1 MLKPK
6 EKKRIF
12 TYVSGLLYYYGVVEQ
27 TDLYQMVTAGLP
39 VQLTEDELIAS
50 LDETVLTDDGTYYFA
65 KEGNYYYWMDVDD
78 IEWVIK
84 EQASRPSIPWRPV
97 SETEARH
104 IVAQNF
110 HLLWNKQT
118 KVFYN
123 FLCDHHEDKEDAAA
137 MIEGLSTAVNN
148 DVPMMEII
156 SYVAEHLDFNME
168 VDFPLLSDIVM
179 KFYNNKS
186 QWALKGWSPE
196 KVGRIYNLSGSMP
209 QPDNVV
215 PLRTKVGRNEPCPCG
230 SGEKYKR
237 CCWPK
242 EQMSVIQEVA
252 LTLTPEEYETLAIM
266 LYIGDWVI
274 NSCKVGEDRE
284 NKYAAV
290 YEKVCS
296 QAGKFGKEE
305 IVSYFPGR
313 NSYDLASEYGDD
325 GLAMEFIQEYED
337 YIFWDELGNRLAK
350 RDLLREY
357 GREAI
362 EKMEPKES
370 IRRLLELEE
379 YYNDVFCNQGLDALV
394 IEKGN
399 ERTGED

>member
-1 MLKPK
+1 
-6 EKKRIF
+6 
-12 TYVSGLLYYYGVVEQ
+12 
-27 TDLYQMVTAGLP
+27 
-39 VQLTEDELIAS
+39 
-50 LDETVLTDDGTYYFA
+50 
-65 KEGNYYYWMDVDD
+65 
-78 IEWVIK
+78 
-84 EQASRPSIPWRPV
+84 
-97 SETEARH
+97 
-104 IVAQNF
+104 
-110 HLLWNKQT
+110 
-118 KVFYN
+118 
-123 FLCDHHEDKEDAAA
+123 
-137 MIEGLSTAVNN
+137 
-148 DVPMMEII
+148 
-156 SYVAEHLDFNME
+156 
-168 VDFPLLSDIVM
+168 
-179 KFYNNKS
+179 
-186 QWALKGWSPE
+186 
-196 KVGRIYNLSGSMP
+196 
-209 QPDNVV
+209 
-215 PLRTKVGRNEPCPCG
+215 
-230 SGEKYKR
+230 
-237 CCWPK
+237 
-242 EQMSVIQEVA
+242 
-252 LTLTPEEYETLAIM
+252 M

-325 GLAMEFIQEYED
+325 GLAMEFIQEYEV
-337 YIFWDELGNRLAK
+337 YIVWDELGNRLAN